1 MEQELEVAGRLAR
14 DAGGLILSYFG
25 KGLAVE
31 AKDNDEPV
39 TLADRQA
46 SELIVGGLIRAF
58 PDDLIISEE
67 ATPDLERLLTAPRCW
82 FVDPLDGTKEFIRGL
97 TNFSVLIGLTVD
109 GVPSLGVVY
118 QPIGDRLY
126 RAAPQHPPERIE
138 QHSTSRLQVSAV
150 RNLPDSRLTVSESDR
165 RPVLDDIKRNLG
177 IAKEHPMGS
186 VGLKFCMIAAQH
198 ADLYINPTSGAKA
211 WDTCASAA
219 ILLAAGGQVSDV
231 FGDPLLYRDPELW
244 HTRGIV
250 ASNGLLHPAA
260 TQATAAVFASKTR
273 LD

>member
-1 MEQELEVAGRLAR
+1 MERELEVAGLLAR
-14 DAGGLILSYFG
+14 EAGGLILGYFK

-46 SELIVGGLIRAF
+46 SEFIVGGLQKAF
-58 PDDLIISEE
+58 PSDLIISEE
-67 ATPDLERLLTAPRCW
+67 AAPDLKRLVTAQRVW

-97 TNFSVLIGLTVD
+97 TNFSVLIGLCVE

-118 QPIGDRLY
+118 QPIGDVLY
-126 RAAPQHPPERIE
+126 RAAPRHPAE
-138 QHSTSRLQVSAV
+138 QIDQRGATRLRVSTVSAV
-150 RNLPDSRLTVSESDR
+150 SQARLTVSESDR
-165 RPVLDDIKRNLG
+165 RPVLDDIKHNLG
-177 IAKEHPMGS
+177 IEKEHPMGS
-186 VGLKFCMIAAQH
+186 VGLKFCMIANQN
-198 ADLYINPTSGAKA
+198 ADLYINPTAGAKA

-219 ILLAAGGQVSDV
+219 ILTSAGGQVSDV
-231 FGDPLLYRDPELW
+231 FGTPLLYRDPELW

-250 ASNGLLHPAA
+250 ASNGFLHASAIGA
-260 TQATAAVFASKTR
+260 TRAVFEGKTQ